1 MANDTSILFSLD
13 LGDSTLADFTPDS
26 DRGCS
31 CSSANRDAESDLF
44 DHIEISSDHP
54 SKPFVESPVCW
65 DLEDMPLFDAYNVT
79 STAPPA
85 GQLDDMT
92 YWPSFSSFGQRQ
104 LFSPALDNIKSINIE
119 HFSLPGGHSLS
130 SSAPKSQHVCS
141 TICPTNNVPRSMAT
155 LTVAVQAQLQKI
167 AMPPHLRRSLSN
179 SSSTSESKDSAHLS
193 DDGGSA
199 NPRKHKMEDTN
210 EVQDKNVNDDYKPM
224 KRTPHNMIERRYR
237 NKLND
242 EIARLRDSVPSL
254 RIMSKSAR
262 GEDVTKDREDLHGL
276 TPAHKLNKATVI
288 SKATEYIRHLEKRD
302 DQLLDQT
309 INMQRRLAAF
319 EKLFMAGVLNN
330 GAESCVEDD

>member
-1 MANDTSILFSLD
+1 
-13 LGDSTLADFTPDS
+13 
-26 DRGCS
+26 
-31 CSSANRDAESDLF
+31 
-44 DHIEISSDHP
+44 
-54 SKPFVESPVCW
+54 
-65 DLEDMPLFDAYNVT
+65 
-79 STAPPA
+79 
-85 GQLDDMT
+85 
-92 YWPSFSSFGQRQ
+92 
-104 LFSPALDNIKSINIE
+104 
-119 HFSLPGGHSLS
+119 
-130 SSAPKSQHVCS
+130 
-141 TICPTNNVPRSMAT
+141 MAT

-276 TPAHKLNKATVI
+276 TPAHKLNKATVCI
-288 SKATEYIRHLEKRD
+288 K
-302 DQLLDQT
+302 
-309 INMQRRLAAF
+309 
-319 EKLFMAGVLNN
+319 
-330 GAESCVEDD
+330 